1 MNLNELK
8 SIIRHSE
15 ALIFLEK
22 VFPHSVR
29 RVCLKTLSYILVIG
43 FAFASNIL
51 WQSPPYATGLFFIG
65 LSIYLL
71 LLALEAFYYSYFF
84 DRRGPEDFLFE
95 ISSIIFSSTSKDL
108 VKSFVKSNY
117 GAEAILRS
125 GVDSKDLK
133 QFLNTRK
140 FIHGA
145 GEIQFDRNKDI
156 VTSYIEGLMH
166 SDAEFENF
174 LLAHNV
180 TPEILVQ
187 SFCWISSLVRK
198 SIDTERWWSQ
208 DRLERVEPIG
218 RSWSY
223 GTAYKL
229 ERYSTPLRFSVSQQ
243 EELHPKEIITLEVV
257 LSKSSSGNALIV
269 GEEGSGKMEVVE
281 GLARRIARKE
291 SSRHLQNMVLRVLFL
306 DAILSSEET
315 RGGFERLLIGII
327 DDMVKAGNVILI
339 IPDFDSLYSFGQ
351 SLGSDVSALLAPYL
365 MSPLIHVV
373 ALSDT
378 EQFHAVIETKSELT
392 GHFDIIRIGGTDKK
406 IVSTLLLER
415 VVGLEDTENVIFT
428 YPSVKT
434 AIDSASR
441 YFVGKPIY
449 SVAGNILI
457 EAIAHVRSEGRNL
470 ITADDILAVVG
481 TQTGIPMGEVSQS
494 EKEKFTNLESLLHE
508 RVIGQDEAIKGVSNA
523 LRRARSGIGNPNRPM
538 GSFLFLGPTGV
549 GKTETAKALAEIFFG
564 ASSSMVR
571 LDMSEYD
578 TPDALNRLIGGYDS
592 ETPGTLASL
601 AREHQYGVLLL
612 DEFEKT
618 NERVMDLFLQIL
630 DEGIFSDAVGRKI
643 SVRNMIIIAT
653 SNAGSERI
661 FKAMEEKRDLALMKD
676 QIVDEIIQERIFK
689 PELIN
694 RFDGVVLFHGLTEED
709 LKKIADILLKRLEWR
724 LKEKGMTLE
733 INETLIDFLVRK
745 GTDPKFGAR
754 PLGRAMQDTIEK
766 IIADKIIS
774 GEWKPGSRVS
784 FSKADFEKTP

>member
-8 SIIRHSE
+8 SIVRHSE
-15 ALIFLEK
+15 SVIFLER
-22 VFPHSVR
+22 VFPHSIR
-29 RVCLKTLSYILVIG
+29 RISLKTLSYVLVVG
-43 FAFASNIL
+43 FIFASNVI
-51 WQSPPYATGLFFIG
+51 WQSPKYVTGLFFIG
-65 LSIYLL
+65 LSIYLTI
-71 LLALEAFYYSYFF
+71 LALEAFYYSYFF
-84 DRRGPEDFLFE
+84 DRRGVNDYSFE
-95 ISSIIFSSTSKDL
+95 LSSIIFSSSSKDL
-108 VKSFVKSNY
+108 VKGFVTSSY
-117 GAEAILRS
+117 GFETVLRS
-125 GVDSKDLK
+125 GVEYKDLK
-133 QFLNTRK
+133 QFLNSRK
-140 FIHGA
+140 LIQNSNN
-145 GEIQFDRNKDI
+145 IQFNKDKDVI
-156 VTSYIEGLMH
+156 TSYIEGIVH
-166 SDAEFENF
+166 SDSEFENF

-180 TPEILVQ
+180 TTETLIK
-187 SFCWISSLVRK
+187 SFYWISSLTRK
-198 SIDTERWWSQ
+198 SIDLERWWSQ
-208 DRLERVEPIG
+208 DRLQLVEPIG

-229 ERYSTPLRFSVSQQ
+229 ERYSTPLRFNTSQE
-243 EELHPKEIITLEVV
+243 EELHPKEIVTLEVI

-269 GEEGSGKMEVVE
+269 GEEGSGKMEIVE

-291 SSRHLQNMVLRVLFL
+291 SPRHLQNMILRVLFL

-351 SLGSDVSALLAPYL
+351 SLGSDVSALLSPYL
-365 MSPLIHVV
+365 VSPLIHII

-378 EQFHAVIETKSELT
+378 EQFHAVIETKSELID
-392 GHFDIIRIGGTDKK
+392 HFDVIRIEGTDKE
-406 IVSTLLLER
+406 IVSTLLLEH
-415 VVGLEDTENVIFT
+415 VVELENTENVIFT
-428 YPSVKT
+428 YPAVKE

-449 SVAGNILI
+449 SVSGNILI
-457 EAIAHVRSEGRNL
+457 EAIAHVRSEGRSL
-470 ITADDILAVVG
+470 ITADDVLEVVG
-481 TQTGIPMGEVSQS
+481 TQTGIPMGEVTQT
-494 EKEKFTNLESLLHE
+494 EKEKFTNLEKLLHE
-508 RVIGQDEAIKGVSNA
+508 RVIGQDEAIIGVSNA

-564 ASSSMVR
+564 NSSSMVR

-661 FKAMEEKRDLALMKD
+661 FKAMEEKGDLASMKD

-709 LKKIADILLKRLEWR
+709 LKKIANILLMRLEWR
-724 LKEKGMTLE
+724 LKEKSMTLE
-733 INETLIDFLVRK
+733 INNDLIDFLVRR

-754 PLGRAMQDTIEK
+754 PLSRALQDTVEK

-784 FSKADFEKTP
+784 FSKSDFEKAL